1 MSKSI
6 SPQENTP
13 CISEVIAKKAR
24 IKILQMTHAARA
36 SHVGSALS
44 VVDILSVLY
53 SGVLN
58 IEPSNVAS
66 IDRDSVIL
74 SKGHSAAALYA
85 VLAIQDFFPESLLE
99 TYYQD
104 GGVLGGHVTH
114 EGKRGIELS
123 TGSLGHGLPYGVGI
137 ALSHKLAKRNSRTV
151 VVISDGEC
159 NEGTTWESALLAQQ
173 FQLNRLCVI
182 IDRNRIQ
189 SLAPTEET
197 MALEPFAEKWKAFN
211 WEVKT
216 LNGHSHQELTAALA
230 LGEKPLCIIA
240 DTKKGNGVSFM
251 ENSVLWHYRPPNDQE
266 LLAALAEIEISE
278 S

>member
-1 MSKSI
+1 MSKNAG
-6 SPQENTP
+6 PQGETP
-13 CISEVIAKKAR
+13 IISELIAKRAR
-24 IKILQMTHAARA
+24 IKILQMAHAARA

-44 VVDILSVLY
+44 VVDILAVLY
-53 SGVLN
+53 SGILN
-58 IEPSNVAS
+58 IEPGNAAS

-85 VLAIQDFFPESLLE
+85 VLAIQDFFPESLLD

-114 EGKRGIELS
+114 EGKRGVELS

-137 ALSHKLAKRNSRTV
+137 ALSHKLANRNSRTV

-159 NEGTTWESALLAQQ
+159 NEGTTWESALFAQQ
-173 FQLNRLCVI
+173 FQLNSLCVI

-189 SLAPTEET
+189 SLAPTEDT
-197 MALEPFAEKWKAFN
+197 MALEPFAAKWKAFN
-211 WEVKT
+211 WEVIT
-216 LNGHSHQELTAALA
+216 LNGHSHQELKAALV
-230 LGEKPLCIIA
+230 LGKKPLCIIA

-266 LLAALAEIEISE
+266 LVEALVEIDIGDL
-278 S
+278 

>member
-1 MSKSI
+1 MSKNAG
-6 SPQENTP
+6 PQGETP
-13 CISEVIAKKAR
+13 IISELIAKRAR
-24 IKILQMTHAARA
+24 IKILQMAHAARA

-44 VVDILSVLY
+44 VVDILAVLY
-53 SGVLN
+53 SGILN
-58 IEPSNVAS
+58 IEPGNAAS

-85 VLAIQDFFPESLLE
+85 VLAIQDFFPESLLD

-114 EGKRGIELS
+114 EGKRGVELS

-151 VVISDGEC
+151 VDMSDGEC
-159 NEGTTWESALLAQQ
+159 NEGTTWESALFAQQ
-173 FQLNRLCVI
+173 FQLNSLCVI

-189 SLAPTEET
+189 SLAPTEDT
-197 MALEPFAEKWKAFN
+197 MALEPFAAKWKAFN
-211 WEVKT
+211 WEVIT
-216 LNGHSHQELTAALA
+216 LNGHSHQELKAALV
-230 LGEKPLCIIA
+230 LGKKPLCIIA

-266 LLAALAEIEISE
+266 LVEALVEIDIGDL
-278 S
+278 

>member
-1 MSKSI
+1 MSKNDG
-6 SPQENTP
+6 PQGETP
-13 CISEVIAKKAR
+13 IISELIAKRAR
-24 IKILQMTHAARA
+24 IKILQMAHAARA

-44 VVDILSVLY
+44 VVDILAVLY
-53 SGVLN
+53 SGILN
-58 IEPSNVAS
+58 IGPGNAAS

-85 VLAIQDFFPESLLE
+85 VLAIQDFFPESLLD

-104 GGVLGGHVTH
+104 GSVLGGHVTH
-114 EGKRGIELS
+114 EGKRGVELS

-137 ALSHKLAKRNSRTV
+137 ALSHKLANRNSRTV

-159 NEGTTWESALLAQQ
+159 NEGTTWESALFAQQ
-173 FQLNRLCVI
+173 FQLNSLCLI

-189 SLAPTEET
+189 SLAPTEYT

-211 WEVKT
+211 WEVIT
-216 LNGHSHQELTAALA
+216 LNGHSHQELKAALV
-230 LGEKPLCIIA
+230 LRKKPLCIIA

-266 LLAALAEIEISE
+266 LVAALAEIDIGD
-278 S
+278 

>member
-1 MSKSI
+1 MSKNDG
-6 SPQENTP
+6 PQGETP
-13 CISEVIAKKAR
+13 IISELIAKRAR
-24 IKILQMTHAARA
+24 IKILQMAHAARA

-44 VVDILSVLY
+44 VVDILAVLY
-53 SGVLN
+53 SGILN
-58 IEPSNVAS
+58 IEPGNAAS

-85 VLAIQDFFPESLLE
+85 VLAIQNFFPESLLD

-114 EGKRGIELS
+114 EGKRGVELS

-137 ALSHKLAKRNSRTV
+137 ALSHKLANRNSRTV

-159 NEGTTWESALLAQQ
+159 NEGTTWESALFAQQ
-173 FQLNRLCVI
+173 FQLNSLCVI

-189 SLAPTEET
+189 SLAPTEDT
-197 MALEPFAEKWKAFN
+197 MALEPFAAKWKAFN
-211 WEVKT
+211 WEVIT
-216 LNGHSHQELTAALA
+216 LNGHSHQELKAALV
-230 LGEKPLCIIA
+230 LGKKPLCIIA

-266 LLAALAEIEISE
+266 LVEALVEIDI
-278 S
+278 

>member
-1 MSKSI
+1 VSKNDG
-6 SPQENTP
+6 PQGETP
-13 CISEVIAKKAR
+13 IISELIAKRAR
-24 IKILQMTHAARA
+24 IKILQMAHAARA

-44 VVDILSVLY
+44 VVDILAVLY
-53 SGVLN
+53 SGILN
-58 IEPSNVAS
+58 IEPGNAAS

-85 VLAIQDFFPESLLE
+85 VLAIQDFFPESLLD

-114 EGKRGIELS
+114 EGKRGVELS

-137 ALSHKLAKRNSRTV
+137 ALSHKLANRNSRTV

-159 NEGTTWESALLAQQ
+159 NEGTTWESALFAQQ
-173 FQLNRLCVI
+173 FQLNSLCVI

-189 SLAPTEET
+189 SLAPTEDT
-197 MALEPFAEKWKAFN
+197 MALEPFAAKWKAFN
-211 WEVKT
+211 WEVIT
-216 LNGHSHQELTAALA
+216 LNGHSHQELKAALV
-230 LGEKPLCIIA
+230 LGKKPLCIIA

-266 LLAALAEIEISE
+266 LVEALVEIDI
-278 S
+278 

>member
-1 MSKSI
+1 MSKNAG
-6 SPQENTP
+6 PQGETP
-13 CISEVIAKKAR
+13 IISELIAKRAR
-24 IKILQMTHAARA
+24 IKILQMAHAARA

-44 VVDILSVLY
+44 VVDILAVLY
-53 SGVLN
+53 SGILN
-58 IEPSNVAS
+58 IEPGNAAS

-85 VLAIQDFFPESLLE
+85 VLAIQDFFPESLLD

-114 EGKRGIELS
+114 EGKRGVELS

-137 ALSHKLAKRNSRTV
+137 ALSHKLANRNSRTV

-159 NEGTTWESALLAQQ
+159 NEGTTWESALFAQQ
-173 FQLNRLCVI
+173 FQLNSLCVI

-189 SLAPTEET
+189 SLAPTEDT
-197 MALEPFAEKWKAFN
+197 MALEPFAAKWKAFN
-211 WEVKT
+211 WEVIT
-216 LNGHSHQELTAALA
+216 LNGHSHQELKAALV
-230 LGEKPLCIIA
+230 LGKKPLCIIA

-266 LLAALAEIEISE
+266 LVEALVEIDIGD
-278 S
+278 